1 VIRVW
6 LPVLTFFFF
15 VFDGTVMQV
24 IFPEGTGT
32 PYVLIPRFTTVLI
45 LFIAFFM
52 TRPTALVYGLIFG
65 FLTDIVYSDIIGV
78 YFFSMAFTAYLMA
91 SISKIFR
98 RNLLATFLL
107 GLLGIVLLE
116 FQVYGM
122 YSIVGIT
129 RVSLNEFLYDR
140 LFPSLVLNGL
150 FIIVMYVPM
159 KKLFAAIRAAK
170 QRQSDQIGG

>member
-1 VIRVW
+1 MIRVW

-32 PYVLIPRFTTVLI
+32 PYVLIPRFTMIII

-52 TRPTALVYGLIFG
+52 SRSTALLYGLIFG

-98 RNLLATFLL
+98 TSLLAVFLL
-107 GLLGIVLLE
+107 GLLGVVLVE
-116 FQVYGM
+116 FQAYGM

-129 RVSLNEFLYDR
+129 HVSLDEFLYVR

-159 KKLFAAIRAAK
+159 KKLFAALKAAK
-170 QRQSDQIGG
+170 QRQSDKIGG